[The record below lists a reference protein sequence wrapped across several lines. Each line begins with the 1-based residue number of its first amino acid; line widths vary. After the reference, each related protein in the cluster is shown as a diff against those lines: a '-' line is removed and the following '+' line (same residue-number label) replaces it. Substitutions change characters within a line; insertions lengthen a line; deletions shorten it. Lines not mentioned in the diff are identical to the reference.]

1 MRTTAKKITNHQACQ
16 RAPKGEYSLIYIRYV
31 FVIIFLRQFRDKNK
45 IATTQKSKRVVRHY
59 AWLRY
64 SRDRKLQMCKYC
76 RIRFH
81 SEANKYRH
89 ELSPHHKMMEAA
101 YKSRRSAATSEKRKE
116 KEESPIPK
124 EVKHTPKPELEK
136 PIPATVQGRVMVWKN
151 RFPWLSY
158 KRSEQRHNYAW
169 CKLCEVSIF
178 LPSSKYASK
187 HQRSSR
193 HVRLRFERKRAAQQ
207 PGIKMDT
214 GSSASSAALATGE
227 AKQKAAMSEL
237 QEKYSWLEP
246 DADENHCHC
255 NVCDVRLPIKV
266 FYLRQHDGSRRHNE
280 QVERLREA
288 TTAAVAP
295 TPSTVANADNE
306 ESDGAISVK

>member
-1 MRTTAKKITNHQACQ
+1 MSPA
-16 RAPKGEYSLIYIRYV
+16 LYIQLYI
-31 FVIIFLRQFRDKNK
+31 FVIKIIFLPQFRNKNK
-45 IATTQKSKRVVRHY
+45 IAAVQKSKQVVRHY

-76 RIRFH
+76 RVRFH
-81 SEANKYRH
+81 SESSKQRH
-89 ELSPHHKMMEAA
+89 ELSTHHKKMAEAFKA
-101 YKSRRSAATSEKRKE
+101 RRSAATLQKHKE
-116 KEESPIPK
+116 KEVSPIPK
-124 EVKHTPKPELEK
+124 DVKHFSKSMLEK

-169 CKLCEVSIF
+169 CKLCEVSVF
-178 LPSSKYASK
+178 MPSSKYASK

-193 HVRLRFERKRAAQQ
+193 HVRLRFERKRASQK
-207 PGIKMDT
+207 PEMDM
-214 GSSASSAALATGE
+214 SSVSTASAAALTTGE

-246 DADENHCHC
+246 DATDENHCHC

-280 QVERLREA
+280 HVERLHNDSAATLEA
-288 TTAAVAP
+288 AP
-295 TPSTVANADNE
+295 TPSTGMNADHE